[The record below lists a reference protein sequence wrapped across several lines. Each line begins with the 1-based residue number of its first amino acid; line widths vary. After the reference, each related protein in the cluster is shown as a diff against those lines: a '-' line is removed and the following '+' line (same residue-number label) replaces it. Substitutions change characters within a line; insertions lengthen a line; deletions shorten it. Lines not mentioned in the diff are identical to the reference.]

1 MGRLPEGDAVPR
13 WRFVVWIIALLA
25 LGYAFFLVLGGAGS
39 QTVIFDP
46 ERYEP
51 GVLSTSGP
59 FFLYYEDTG
68 TGRIMEEEGRRF
80 LRVTLYDPERWTG
93 FGFSLL
99 APLRGGEARVRW
111 EWRAV
116 EEFEF
121 VQVDVREGEVGRPQ
135 GDYYEVFSLLTS
147 PPATHWAAGEAAL
160 AEIPPNPNYQPPTG
174 EKNGRLELEK
184 MQGIAFT
191 FSPGERVVLD
201 VGRVEVVASGYSGAA
216 LVLLLS
222 AALFLLTADVIPRFR
237 YFRELCNRVESESE
251 VLRSVFSLSL
261 ESLAVLGTIACGL
274 VWMREGALSWPPVA
288 LLLGFLGLF
297 WLDAVTGLW
306 RKWALPYSF
315 RYILLLGAGWLA
327 GVSLPAAAWLLL
339 LFLSMVPAL
348 RRRSVG
354 LAAVLTLAAAGFLVF
369 DLAWIHPGRLSPE
382 AWQAAAL
389 GLGVSFGLAWLG
401 IAFFRGVLQQ
411 EQIRRELERRQALS
425 EALFQSVDEGV
436 VVVRLEDFRIVRTNH
451 EAATL
456 LGRSPDKLVGEEI
469 ARVLSWPELG
479 DASSWDT
486 SSPIVREI
494 EVSRSCDGKPAHLE
508 ALVQRFSYG
517 GETFG
522 VILLRDVEERRQVEE
537 RIRHA
542 VKSEAIGRLAGGVAH
557 DFNNLLTVIN
567 GNAELL
573 LEDLEPGSVPAQR
586 AREIYRAGQKAAQLV
601 SQLLSY
607 SRRQF
612 LQTTVLDPADVLN
625 GIRRMLERVLGK
637 NVNLCVE
644 TPGEVPVVKAD
655 RRQLEQVFLNLA
667 ENARDAMPEGGVFT
681 IVFSQVEISRTEA
694 EQFEGL
700 TPGRFLEIKV
710 SDTGTGV
717 PEGLGDR
724 IFDPFVTTKEVGKGS
739 GLGLASVYGVVRQ
752 HGGMITLASRPGEA
766 ARFRILLPAYC
777 PREQANG
784 KAGGMSA

>member
-1 MGRLPEGDAVPR
+1 
-13 WRFVVWIIALLA
+13 
-25 LGYAFFLVLGGAGS
+25 
-39 QTVIFDP
+39 
-46 ERYEP
+46 
-51 GVLSTSGP
+51 
-59 FFLYYEDTG
+59 
-68 TGRIMEEEGRRF
+68 
-80 LRVTLYDPERWTG
+80 
-93 FGFSLL
+93 
-99 APLRGGEARVRW
+99 
-111 EWRAV
+111 
-116 EEFEF
+116 
-121 VQVDVREGEVGRPQ
+121 
-135 GDYYEVFSLLTS
+135 
-147 PPATHWAAGEAAL
+147 
-160 AEIPPNPNYQPPTG
+160 
-174 EKNGRLELEK
+174 
-184 MQGIAFT
+184 
-191 FSPGERVVLD
+191 
-201 VGRVEVVASGYSGAA
+201 
-216 LVLLLS
+216 
-222 AALFLLTADVIPRFR
+222 
-237 YFRELCNRVESESE
+237 
-251 VLRSVFSLSL
+251 
-261 ESLAVLGTIACGL
+261 
-274 VWMREGALSWPPVA
+274 
-288 LLLGFLGLF
+288 
-297 WLDAVTGLW
+297 
-306 RKWALPYSF
+306 
-315 RYILLLGAGWLA
+315 
-327 GVSLPAAAWLLL
+327 
-339 LFLSMVPAL
+339 
-348 RRRSVG
+348 
-354 LAAVLTLAAAGFLVF
+354 
-369 DLAWIHPGRLSPE
+369 
-382 AWQAAAL
+382 
-389 GLGVSFGLAWLG
+389 
-401 IAFFRGVLQQ
+401 VLQQ

-612 LQTTVLDPADVLN
+612 LQTTVLNPADVLN

-644 TPGEVPVVKAD
+644 TPGEVPAVKAD